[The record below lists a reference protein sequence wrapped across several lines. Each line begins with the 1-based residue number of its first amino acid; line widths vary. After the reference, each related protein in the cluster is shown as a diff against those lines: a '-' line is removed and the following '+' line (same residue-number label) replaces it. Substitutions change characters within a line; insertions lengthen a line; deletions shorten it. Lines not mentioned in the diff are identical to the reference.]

1 MRRASSLDI
10 WRVSRPMHLENYL
23 EGRWREGGDALEFTW
38 RRCTAPPPFRSSSD
52 DVSAAPVPRICE
64 RFSASLLQIQ
74 RFPGFF
80 HLSAVNCDLRSKNQK
95 RDPRES
101 FFTILVVEKISSNE
115 RIISIKI
122 FLFLSPR
129 NVLVLSLSLPTSKI
143 ENCSWTRI
151 KSISSE
157 SRWRPS
163 TGNRESR
170 TVARTGT
177 ERGTLGYPRLVVG
190 NVTRSPHR
198 QGLSRAIFLPR
209 ARKTFT

>member
-1 MRRASSLDI
+1 MQLWSSSSLNFVRCIRNRRRFKEIQTADFTHNWMQRPRSLRFEFRPLSKI
-10 WRVSRPMHLENYL
+10 SFGIPVAAGLLSGHLASFAADAFRKLSRGKV
-23 EGRWREGGDALEFTW
+23 EGRRRRFRIHVAALHGS
-38 RRCTAPPPFRSSSD
+38 TAVPILLD
-52 DVSAAPVPRICE
+52 DVLAAPVPRICE

-129 NVLVLSLSLPTSKI
+129 SRTLSLSPNFQDRKLFVDADKI
-143 ENCSWTRI
+143 DFE
-151 KSISSE
+151 
-157 SRWRPS
+157 
-163 TGNRESR
+163 
-170 TVARTGT
+170 
-177 ERGTLGYPRLVVG
+177 
-190 NVTRSPHR
+190 
-198 QGLSRAIFLPR
+198 
-209 ARKTFT
+209 

>member
-10 WRVSRPMHLENYL
+10 WRVSRPMHLENYP

-129 NVLVLSLSLPTSKI
+129 SRTLSLSPNFQDRKLFVDADKI
-143 ENCSWTRI
+143 DFE
-151 KSISSE
+151 
-157 SRWRPS
+157 
-163 TGNRESR
+163 
-170 TVARTGT
+170 
-177 ERGTLGYPRLVVG
+177 
-190 NVTRSPHR
+190 
-198 QGLSRAIFLPR
+198 
-209 ARKTFT
+209 